1 MSDIPTELKYVTSHE
16 WVRDEGDGT
25 VTIGITDFAQQQ
37 LGDVV
42 FIELPTVGN
51 HYSVEDEFGVIESVK
66 AASDL
71 YAPLTGEVIAINAAL
86 EDDPEMVNSLP
97 YEAWICRMRP
107 VGAGAMDALLD
118 AVGYA
123 EVCAE

>member
-71 YAPLTGEVIAINAAL
+71 YAPLTGEVIAINAEL
-86 EDDPEMVNSLP
+86 EDDPEMGNSVP
-97 YEAWICRMRP
+97 
-107 VGAGAMDALLD
+107 
-118 AVGYA
+118 
-123 EVCAE
+123 

>member
-1 MSDIPTELKYVTSHE
+1 
-16 WVRDEGDGT
+16 
-25 VTIGITDFAQQQ
+25 
-37 LGDVV
+37 
-42 FIELPTVGN
+42 
-51 HYSVEDEFGVIESVK
+51 VK

-71 YAPLTGEVIAINAAL
+71 YAPLTGEVIAINAEL